1 MGGRPRR
8 ARFQLQRSSPMP
20 IPTAHTC
27 SKTFSGFPC
36 THRQWRHGGHC
47 RFVHGYSRSF
57 TLWFAAHQ
65 LDGCGF
71 VVDFSSLQALRE
83 RLADHFDHTF
93 LASADDPL
101 LPHWQELHAL
111 GGLDLRV
118 MDNVGME
125 ATAQLVWG
133 WANELLHG
141 REGARACCFRV
152 EARENEANAGT
163 YTATPEWF
171 AAASGLP
178 EVWEAP

>member
-8 ARFQLQRSSPMP
+8 ARFQLQRSSPMLL
-20 IPTAHTC
+20 PTAHTC

-36 THRQWRHGGHC
+36 THRQWRHSGHC

-57 TLWFAAHQ
+57 TVWFAAHQ

-71 VVDFSSLQALRE
+71 VVDFSSLQSLRE
-83 RLADHFDHTF
+83 RLAAHFDHTF

-101 LPHWQELHAL
+101 LPHWRELHAL

-141 REGARACCFRV
+141 REAGRACCFQV
-152 EARENEANAGT
+152 EARENEANAGV
-163 YTATPEWF
+163 YAAIPEWF
-171 AAASGLP
+171 AAPLAAP

>member
-1 MGGRPRR
+1 MH
-8 ARFQLQRSSPMP
+8 L
-20 IPTAHTC
+20 PTAHTC

-36 THRQWRHGGHC
+36 THRQWRHNGHC

-57 TLWFAAHQ
+57 TFWFAAHQ

-71 VVDFSSLQALRE
+71 VVDFSSLQPLRE
-83 RLADHFDHTF
+83 RLAAHFDHTF

-101 LPHWQELHAL
+101 LARWQELHAL

-133 WANELLHG
+133 WANELLQA
-141 REGARACCFRV
+141 REGGRACCFRV
-152 EARENEANAGT
+152 EARENEANAGF
-163 YTATPEWF
+163 YAALPAWF
-171 AAASGLP
+171 AAPAREL

>member
-1 MGGRPRR
+1 
-8 ARFQLQRSSPMP
+8 MP
-20 IPTAHTC
+20 FPAAHTC
-27 SKTFSGFPC
+27 SKTFDGFPC
-36 THRQWRHGGHC
+36 THRQWRHSGHC

-57 TLWFAAHQ
+57 TIWFAAHQ
-65 LDGCGF
+65 LDDCGF
-71 VVDFSSLQALRE
+71 VVDFSSLRPLRE

-101 LPHWQELHAL
+101 LPHWRDLHEL

-125 ATAQLVWG
+125 ASARLVWS
-133 WANELLHG
+133 WANELVHPQ
-141 REGARACCFRV
+141 EGGRACCWRV
-152 EARENEANAGT
+152 EARENESNAGL

-171 AAASGLP
+171 VPARDRA